1 MRKLIL
7 PIAAIAMA
15 SFVACSDDSSPNA
28 PAAGPKQDM
37 LPASVDKFFDLDNNY
52 TCSQTVNKCATVT
65 VTGYSELAQCNGA
78 QWDMQTLGNP
88 VAGCENAAPAPAA
101 DTPATDTP
109 ATDTPA
115 TSTPATGAMVS
126 CDVPGV
132 MGECLEFPAGSA
144 EATAMESQ
152 CVSVLMGT
160 LGTGCAK

>member
-7 PIAAIAMA
+7 PIAAFAMA

-28 PAAGPKQDM
+28 PAAGPKQDT

-52 TCSQTVNKCATVT
+52 TCSQTVNKCATVA

-88 VAGCENAAPAPAA
+88 VAGCENAAPATNP
-101 DTPATDTP
+101 PATDTP
-109 ATDTPA
+109 ATGTP
-115 TSTPATGAMVS
+115 TTDTPATGAMVS

-132 MGECLEFPAGSA
+132 FGECLEYPAGSA

>member
-28 PAAGPKQDM
+28 PAAGPKQDA
-37 LPASVDKFFDLDNNY
+37 LPASVEKFFDLDNNY
-52 TCSQTVNKCATVT
+52 TCSQTVNKCATVV

-88 VAGCENAAPAPAA
+88 VAGCENAAPATNP
-101 DTPATDTP
+101 PATG
-109 ATDTPA
+109 
-115 TSTPATGAMVS
+115 TPATGAMVS
-126 CDVPGV
+126 CDIPGV
-132 MGECLEFPAGSA
+132 LGECMEFPAGSA

>member
-15 SFVACSDDSSPNA
+15 SFVACSDDSTPNA
-28 PAAGPKQDM
+28 PAASPKQDT
-37 LPASVDKFFDLDNNY
+37 LPASVEKFFDLDNNY
-52 TCSQTVNKCATVT
+52 TCSQTVNKCATVV

-88 VAGCENAAPAPAA
+88 VAGCENATPAA
-101 DTPATDTP
+101 GTPATDTP
-109 ATDTPA
+109 AIDTPA
-115 TSTPATGAMVS
+115 AGTPATGAMVS
-126 CDVPGV
+126 CDIPGV

-144 EATAMESQ
+144 EATAMEAQ

>member
-1 MRKLIL
+1 MKKLIL

-15 SFVACSDDSSPNA
+15 SFVACSDDNSPNS
-28 PAAGPKQDM
+28 PGSSPKQDV
-37 LPASVDKFFDLDNNY
+37 LPVSVDKFFDLDNNY
-52 TCSQTVNKCATVT
+52 TCSQTVNKCATVV

-88 VAGCENAAPAPAA
+88 VAGCDAAA
-101 DTPATDTP
+101 PATDTP

-132 MGECLEFPAGSA
+132 LGECLEFPAGSA
-144 EATAMESQ
+144 EAAAMEAQ
-152 CVSVLMGT
+152 CVSVMMGT
-160 LGTGCAK
+160 LGSGCAK

>member
-1 MRKLIL
+1 
-7 PIAAIAMA
+7 MA

-28 PAAGPKQDM
+28 PAASPKQDA

-52 TCSQTVNKCATVT
+52 TCFQTVNKCATVV
-65 VTGYSELAQCNGA
+65 VTGYSELA

-88 VAGCENAAPAPAA
+88 VAGCENAAPAA

-109 ATDTPA
+109 ATTPSA
-115 TSTPATGAMVS
+115 TDTPATGAMVS

-132 MGECLEFPAGSA
+132 LGECLEYPAGSA

-160 LGTGCAK
+160 LGTGSAK

>member
-1 MRKLIL
+1 MKKLIL

-15 SFVACSDDSSPNA
+15 SFVACSDDNSPNS
-28 PAAGPKQDM
+28 PGSSPKQDV
-37 LPASVDKFFDLDNNY
+37 LPVSVDKFFDLDNNY
-52 TCSQTVNKCATVT
+52 TCSQTVNKCATVV

-88 VAGCENAAPAPAA
+88 VAGC
-101 DTPATDTP
+101 DGTTPATDTP

-132 MGECLEFPAGSA
+132 LGECLEFPAGSA
-144 EATAMESQ
+144 EAAAMEAQ
-152 CVSVLMGT
+152 CVSVMMGT
-160 LGTGCAK
+160 LGSGCAK

>member
-28 PAAGPKQDM
+28 PAAGPKQDT
-37 LPASVDKFFDLDNNY
+37 LPASVEKFFDLDNNY
-52 TCSQTVNKCATVT
+52 TCSQTVNKCATVV

-88 VAGCENAAPAPAA
+88 VAGCENAAPATNP
-101 DTPATDTP
+101 PATD
-109 ATDTPA
+109 
-115 TSTPATGAMVS
+115 TPATGAMVS
-126 CDVPGV
+126 CDIPGV
-132 MGECLEFPAGSA
+132 LGECLEYPAGSA

>member
-28 PAAGPKQDM
+28 PAAGPKQDT
-37 LPASVDKFFDLDNNY
+37 LPASVEKFFDLDNNY
-52 TCSQTVNKCATVT
+52 TCSQTVNKCATVA

-88 VAGCENAAPAPAA
+88 VAGCENAAPA
-101 DTPATDTP
+101 TDTP
-109 ATDTPA
+109 AN
-115 TSTPATGAMVS
+115 STPATGAMVS

-132 MGECLEFPAGSA
+132 LGECLEYPAGSA